1 MPFTAESA
9 ATIRDRAL
17 QNWRARYLARGE
29 DLDIT
34 EGSDAYNEL
43 DALSLEFEGLGLG
56 AQEAAHRVLLRYA
69 AGQDL
74 DDFAEDDGTAR
85 QPATTARRVIRVTGP
100 ANATTP
106 TADATLA
113 TPGGLRFRPI
123 DADTGATLTSIA
135 TDGDGVVDVVFECA
149 TAGVTGNLV
158 TDTVLTWS
166 SAPTGFNATAVTVTG
181 AAARDAENAE
191 GDDALRTRLL
201 ERRRERP
208 GSGNRADWR
217 EKAREVAGVGDV
229 FVHCCAWP
237 PDTTAAPPRA
247 TITPNKLGCT
257 TLLPVTPPPAAD
269 SYVQNADGTLG
280 AGLDPS
286 YSRRPSA
293 DLCTNIGRYLDGT
306 HDANGVAVAEA
317 LQKQWY
323 PGVIDRTNWNAV
335 RAKPIP
341 VGVTIEV
348 MVEAGTSAWAF
359 DGTRTVSSATSASQ
373 MVLSSVVNVAMNTL
387 LAFHFAD
394 VDADGLPTVI
404 RGGWA
409 LGKVATVNPSTH
421 EITLVTPLP
430 AAPSVGALV
439 RADAVIQGASAW
451 DAIRRVVFQYFDTL
465 GPGAPTGL
473 ARSER
478 FPPLFWG
485 APGSA
490 IPSKI
495 LVAALTV
502 PGVTDAAVPVPS
514 ATPFVAMGELAVPGV
529 FAVHRKIA

>member
-1 MPFTAESA
+1 MPFTADSA
-9 ATIRDRAL
+9 AAIRDRAL
-17 QNWRARYLARGE
+17 ANWRARYLLRGE

-100 ANATTP
+100 TNATTS
-106 TADATLA
+106 TGGATLA

-123 DADTGATLTSIA
+123 DPDTGATLTSIA
-135 TDGDGVVDVVFECA
+135 TDGDGVVDVVFECT
-149 TAGVTGNLV
+149 TAGVTGNV
-158 TDTVLTWS
+158 VAGTVLTWS
-166 SAPTGFNATAVTVTG
+166 SAPTGFAATGTVVWG
-181 AAARDAENAE
+181 AGVREGENAE
-191 GDDALRTRLL
+191 SDDALRVRLL

-237 PDTTAAPPRA
+237 PDPGAAPPRA
-247 TITPNKLGCT
+247 TITPNKLGCM
-257 TLLPVTPPPAAD
+257 TLLPVTPPPASD

-306 HDANGVAVAEA
+306 HDANGAAVAES
-317 LQKQWY
+317 LQTQWY
-323 PGVIDRTNWNAV
+323 PGVIDRTNWDAV
-335 RAKPIP
+335 RATPIP

-348 MVEAGTSAWAF
+348 MVEAGSSAWAF
-359 DGTRTVSSATSASQ
+359 DGTRTVTTAASASQ
-373 MVLSSVVNVAMNTL
+373 ITLSSVVNVTTGTK

-394 VDADGLPTVI
+394 VDSDGLPTVI

-409 LGKVATVNPSTH
+409 LGVVAVPPVGNVV
-421 EITLVTPLP
+421 TLVAPLP
-430 AAPSVGALV
+430 AVPSAGALV
-439 RADAVIQGASAW
+439 RADPGVW
-451 DAIRRVVFQYFDTL
+451 DAIRRIVFAYFDTL
-465 GPGAPTGL
+465 GTGAPTGL

-478 FPPLFWG
+478 FPPLLWG

-490 IPSKI
+490 IPARI
-495 LVAALTV
+495 LVAALSAQ
-502 PGVTDAAVPVPS
+502 GVIDAAVTVPS
-514 ATPFVAMGELAVPGV
+514 TTPFIAMGEIAVPGV
-529 FAVHRKIA
+529 FAVHRKVS